1 MSSEALTIR
10 KHSTK
15 LLTII
20 SKEEYAMFGKKVFV
34 VLMVTLLSFCLAG
47 PSAFGAAG
55 WPEKIKVG
63 LIPTEG
69 GADIIKRFEPLM
81 NHLEKTL
88 GVRVEPF
95 SASDYAGIITAMA
108 HKHIDFAYFGPKSY
122 VEASARANAQALAL
136 ELNKDGAMGYYGI
149 LITKKGSGI
158 KKLEQALNSG
168 KTFAFTDPNSTSG
181 CLVPSVLFYR
191 DLNKPPE
198 KLFKEVSFS
207 GSHGAS
213 ILAIKNSKI
222 DVAATNNID
231 MDRMIEKGAVSEDDF
246 NFIWRSEL
254 IPGAPMCG
262 RKDLPESLKAAFTG
276 ALMSFNFDSKGLEK
290 IQNGGYAPVDD
301 KTYDVVRYMKR
312 LKADLQKK
320 KGN

>member
-1 MSSEALTIR
+1 MHQRSG
-10 KHSTK
+10 
-15 LLTII
+15 
-20 SKEEYAMFGKKVFV
+20 KEKKMFYKRTMF
-34 VLMVTLLSFCLAG
+34 LMVMFICTLLSVA
-47 PSAFGAAG
+47 SVSFGAQN
-55 WPEKIKVG
+55 WPQKIKVG

-69 GADIIKRFEPLM
+69 SADIIQRFKPLM
-81 NHLEKTL
+81 DHLEKTL
-88 GVRVEPF
+88 DIKVEPF

-136 ELNKDGAMGYYGI
+136 ELDKSGARGYYGI
-149 LITKKGSGI
+149 LITKKDSGI
-158 KKLEQALNSG
+158 TTLDKAMNNG
-168 KTFAFTDPNSTSG
+168 NTFAFTDPNSTSG

-191 DLNKPPE
+191 DLKTPPE

-213 ILAIKNSKI
+213 ILAVKNGKV

-231 MDRMIEKGAVSEDDF
+231 LDRMAEKGAVSKDDF
-246 NFIWRSEL
+246 NYIWRSEL
-254 IPGAPMCG
+254 IPGAPMCA

-276 ALMSFNFDSKGLEK
+276 ALMSFNFNAAGIEK
-290 IQNGGYAPVDD
+290 VQNGGYAPVDD
-301 KTYDVVRYMKR
+301 STYDVVRYMKR

>member
-1 MSSEALTIR
+1 MTPKRVTMLTATICALFLLGSAAFAAPQWPGKIR
-10 KHSTK
+10 
-15 LLTII
+15 
-20 SKEEYAMFGKKVFV
+20 
-34 VLMVTLLSFCLAG
+34 
-47 PSAFGAAG
+47 
-55 WPEKIKVG
+55 VG

-69 GADIIKRFEPLM
+69 GADIIKRFKPLM
-81 NHLEKTL
+81 DHLENSL
-88 GVRVEPF
+88 GIAVEPF

-136 ELNKDGAMGYYGI
+136 ELDKTGARGYYG
-149 LITKKGSGI
+149 LLLARKGSGI
-158 KKLEQALNSG
+158 KTLDQATKTG
-168 KTFAFTDPNSTSG
+168 KTFCFTDPNSTSG

-191 DLNKPPE
+191 DLKTPPE

-213 ILAIKNSKI
+213 ILAVKNDKI
-222 DVAATNNID
+222 DVASTNNID
-231 MDRMIEKGAVSEDDF
+231 LDRMAEKGAVSLDDF
-246 NFIWRSEL
+246 NIIWRSEL
-254 IPGAPMCG
+254 IPGAPMAG

-276 ALMSFNFDSKGLEK
+276 ALMSFNFDKNGIEK

-301 KTYDVVRYMKR
+301 TTYDVVRYMKR

>member
-1 MSSEALTIR
+1 MKNLFIRFITLT
-10 KHSTK
+10 
-15 LLTII
+15 L
-20 SKEEYAMFGKKVFV
+20 A
-34 VLMVTLLSFCLAG
+34 VLMLTSVSALA
-47 PSAFGAAG
+47 AKQ
-55 WPEKIKVG
+55 WPEKIRVG

-69 GADIIKRFEPLM
+69 GADIQVRFKPLID
-81 NHLEKTL
+81 HLEKKL
-88 GVRVEPF
+88 GVKVEPF

-122 VEASARANAQALAL
+122 VEASARANAEALAL
-136 ELNKDGAMGYYGI
+136 ELNKDGAKGYYGI
-149 LITKKGSGI
+149 IITHKNSGI
-158 KKLEQALNSG
+158 TSLDQATDKS

-191 DLNKPPE
+191 DLKTAPE

-213 ILAIKNSKI
+213 ILAVKNRKVE
-222 DVAATNNID
+222 VASTNNID
-231 MDRMIEKGAVSEDDF
+231 FNRMVEKGAVSRDDF
-246 NFIWRSEL
+246 NIIWKSEL

-276 ALMSFNFDSKGLEK
+276 ALMAFNFEKQGLEK
-290 IQNGGYAPVDD
+290 LQNGGYAPVSDA
-301 KTYDVVRYMKR
+301 TYDVVRYMKG
-312 LKADLQKK
+312 LKAKLQKK

>member
-1 MSSEALTIR
+1 MKRFQMILAVALCC
-10 KHSTK
+10 
-15 LLTII
+15 
-20 SKEEYAMFGKKVFV
+20 
-34 VLMVTLLSFCLAG
+34 VLALGTAAW
-47 PSAFGAAG
+47 SAPQ
-55 WPEKIKVG
+55 WPDKIKVG

-69 GADIIKRFEPLM
+69 GADIIKRFQPLM
-81 NHLEKTL
+81 DHLKKEL
-88 GVRVEPF
+88 EIDVEPF
-95 SASDYAGIITAMA
+95 SASDYAGIITAMG

-136 ELNKDGAMGYYGI
+136 ELDKTGARGYYGI
-149 LITKKGSGI
+149 IITKKGSGI
-158 KKLEQALNSG
+158 KSLDEAINHD

-191 DLNKPPE
+191 DLKTPPE

-213 ILAIKNSKI
+213 MLAVKNGKI
-222 DVAATNNID
+222 EVASTNNID
-231 MDRMIEKGAVSEDDF
+231 MDRMIEKGAVSKDDF
-246 NFIWRSEL
+246 NIIWRSEL

-276 ALMSFNFDSKGLEK
+276 ALMSFNFDKTGIEK
-290 IQNGGYAPVDD
+290 VQNGGYAPVDD
-301 KTYDVVRYMKR
+301 STYDVVRYMKR

>member
-1 MSSEALTIR
+1 MIAGEMVMKKMRMIIAIAVCC
-10 KHSTK
+10 
-15 LLTII
+15 LLAFSAT
-20 SKEEYAMFGKKVFV
+20 
-34 VLMVTLLSFCLAG
+34 
-47 PSAFGAAG
+47 AFGAQQ
-55 WPEKIKVG
+55 WPSKIKVG

-69 GADIIKRFEPLM
+69 GADIIKRFAPLM
-81 NHLEKTL
+81 DHLHKTL
-88 GVRVEPF
+88 EIDVEPF
-95 SASDYAGIITAMA
+95 SASDYAGIITAMS

-122 VEASARANAQALAL
+122 VEASARANAQALAI
-136 ELNKDGAMGYYGI
+136 ELDKSGARGYYGLI
-149 LITKKGSGI
+149 LTKKGSGI
-158 KKLEQALNSG
+158 KSLDEAIKHN
-168 KTFAFTDPNSTSG
+168 KTFCFTDPNSTSG

-191 DLNKPPE
+191 DLKTPPE

-213 ILAIKNSKI
+213 ILAIKNGKV

-231 MDRMIEKGAVSEDDF
+231 LDRMTEKGAVSKDDF
-246 NFIWRSEL
+246 NIIWRSEL

-276 ALMSFNFDSKGLEK
+276 ALMSFNYNKAGIQK
-290 IQNGGYAPVDD
+290 VQNGGYAPVDD
-301 KTYDVVRYMKR
+301 TTYDVVRYMKR

>member
-1 MSSEALTIR
+1 
-10 KHSTK
+10 
-15 LLTII
+15 
-20 SKEEYAMFGKKVFV
+20 
-34 VLMVTLLSFCLAG
+34 
-47 PSAFGAAG
+47 
-55 WPEKIKVG
+55 
-63 LIPTEG
+63 
-69 GADIIKRFEPLM
+69 
-81 NHLEKTL
+81 
-88 GVRVEPF
+88 
-95 SASDYAGIITAMA
+95 MA

-136 ELNKDGAMGYYGI
+136 ELNKTGDKGYYGVI
-149 LITKKGSGI
+149 ITKKDSGI
-158 KKLEQALNSG
+158 DTLEKAIKNN

-191 DLNKPPE
+191 DLKTPPE

-213 ILAIKNSKI
+213 ILAVKNGKI
-222 DVAATNNID
+222 EVAATNNID
-231 MDRMIEKGAVSEDDF
+231 LDRMIEKGAVSKEDF
-246 NFIWRSEL
+246 NYIWRSEL

-276 ALMSFNFDSKGLEK
+276 ALMSFNYNQQGLDTL
-290 IQNGGYAPVDD
+290 QNGGYAPVDD
-301 KTYDVVRYMKR
+301 TTYDVVRYMKR